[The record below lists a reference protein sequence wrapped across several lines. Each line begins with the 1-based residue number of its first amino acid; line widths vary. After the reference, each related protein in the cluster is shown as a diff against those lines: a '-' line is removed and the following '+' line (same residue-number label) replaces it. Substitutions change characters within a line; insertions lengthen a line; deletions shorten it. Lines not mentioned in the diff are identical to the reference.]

1 MYNFVDMCMT
11 VAPYYAFEIALF
23 WSILSAQNKSWKLVG
38 HSIKIGTL
46 LWTIIGFPIGNV
58 K

>member
-1 MYNFVDMCMT
+1 MNFQLNGTLLDAT
-11 VAPYYAFEIALF
+11 IKARKYKNSLNF
-23 WSILSAQNKSWKLVG
+23 SAQNKGWKLVG

-58 K
+58 

>member
-1 MYNFVDMCMT
+1 MCIT

-23 WSILSAQNKSWKLVG
+23 WSILSAQNKGWKLVG
-38 HSIKIGTL
+38 YSIKIDGL
-46 LWTIIGFPIGNV
+46 YHWLPHW